1 MVLVLG
7 HFSTGSPIIALRLF
21 ASQVADTAS
30 ACRCPP
36 QERDARALSLAR
48 SLSFSVCLSHSL
60 SLSLSRAL
68 SLSLPPSLPPSIDLS
83 LSPPPPSQAAADQKG
98 VMLLS
103 GYSPALMKFILS
115 GEMEEERITI
125 DADGRV
131 VKTRSLLDPRLTLH
145 RVLHDSGN
153 TLSLSLSLSPS
164 RPLSHPSHSSPC
176 PPRLGQDSLSLSLSL
191 SRSRSL
197 ALS

>member
-1 MVLVLG
+1 MM
-7 HFSTGSPIIALRLF
+7 H
-21 ASQVADTAS
+21 
-30 ACRCPP
+30 
-36 QERDARALSLAR
+36 ALSRSLDR
-48 SLSFSVCLSHSL
+48 SLSRAVCLTLSRSL
-60 SLSLSRAL
+60 SLSL
-68 SLSLPPSLPPSIDLS
+68 SLSLPPSLPHSIDLS
-83 LSPPPPSQAAADQKG
+83 LSPSINLSLCPPPPSQAAADQKG

-125 DADGRV
+125 DAVGRV

-153 TLSLSLSLSPS
+153 TLSLSLSLSLS